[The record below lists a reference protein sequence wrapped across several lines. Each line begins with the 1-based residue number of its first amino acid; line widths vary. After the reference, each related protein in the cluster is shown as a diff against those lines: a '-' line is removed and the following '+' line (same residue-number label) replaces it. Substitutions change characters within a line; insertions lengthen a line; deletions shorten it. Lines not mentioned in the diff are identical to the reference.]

1 MYIEEFK
8 EGGLEGEEQEEPFL
22 HVYRNGMR
30 RLNANSV
37 LVGVG
42 ARVLFYPTLLY
53 NVVRNKIQSEFRW
66 WDEVDKFVLLGAVPF
81 PVDVPHL
88 KQLGVHGVITLNEP
102 YETLVLTSLYHSH
115 GIDHLVIP
123 TRDYLFAPSYGDIH
137 QAVEFIHQN
146 ASCGKTTYVHCKT
159 GWGRSTTIVLCY
171 LVHHEQMTPRAAFE
185 YVRMIRPRVLFAAS
199 QWKVLISNHPQIS
212 SFSFYILLFPY
223 MTV

>member
-66 WDEVDKFVLLGAVPF
+66 WDEVDK
-81 PVDVPHL
+81 
-88 KQLGVHGVITLNEP
+88 
-102 YETLVLTSLYHSH
+102 SH

-137 QAVEFIHQN
+137 QAVEFIHKN
-146 ASCGKTTYVHCKT
+146 ASCGKMTYVTVKLV
-159 GWGRSTTIVLCY
+159 GGRSTTIVLCY
-171 LVHHEQMTPRAAFE
+171 LV
-185 YVRMIRPRVLFAAS
+185 
-199 QWKVLISNHPQIS
+199 
-212 SFSFYILLFPY
+212 
-223 MTV
+223 